1 MDIQF
6 GCYPQVFLLT
16 LARTAAIV
24 FALPFFDTR
33 IEMQI
38 RVGVAVAIT
47 LALLPVLPESWIHA
61 ARALHDMPEMLLALL
76 NEVLLGAT
84 IGFIC
89 SMFVGACQLAGELM
103 GYSTSLNAAQS
114 LDPFNGIS
122 SPALMQVM
130 NTVFVLMI
138 LLSNSHLA
146 LLRMLGASFR
156 TVPPAMTWIN
166 AGLGEHIL
174 SLGSSM
180 FTLGV
185 GLAMPLMA
193 AALLVDVCFGLIAR
207 LVPEVNI
214 LFLSLPVRLTI
225 GFALF
230 GVVLRCSAGSF
241 AHIIEQMLDQCGRVL
256 L

>member
-24 FALPFFDTR
+24 FALPFFDAR
-33 IEMQI
+33 LEAQI
-38 RVGVAVAIT
+38 RVGVAIAIT
-47 LALLPVLPESWIHA
+47 LALLPVLPDSWVQA
-61 ARALHDMPEMLLALL
+61 ARAIQSLPEILLAML

-89 SMFVGACQLAGELM
+89 SIFVGACQMAGEIM
-103 GYSTSLNAAQS
+103 GLSSSLSAAES
-114 LDPFNGIS
+114 IDPFSGVAN
-122 SPALMQVM
+122 PVLVQVM
-130 NTVFVLMI
+130 STVFVLMI
-138 LLSNSHLA
+138 LLSNSHLV
-146 LLRMLGASFR
+146 LLRMLGASFQ
-156 TVPPAMTWIN
+156 TLPPVMTWIN
-166 AGLGEHIL
+166 AGLGQHIL

-193 AALLVDVCFGLIAR
+193 AALVVDICFALIAR
-207 LVPEVNI
+207 LVPEANI
-214 LFLSLPVRLTI
+214 LFLSLPVRLTV

-230 GVVLRCSAGSF
+230 GLALRCSAGSF
-241 AHIIEQMLDQCGRVL
+241 GRMIEQMLEQCGRVL